1 MKLSFVR
8 DFELEFRK
16 AVLQLVVEKKD
27 ENTLIFLRT
36 YVSPSHPL
44 EDHSS
49 GFVIKVISITIHSS

>member
-27 ENTLIFLRT
+27 ENTLIFLEDLCFP
-36 YVSPSHPL
+36 VSSFGRPL
-44 EDHSS
+44 
-49 GFVIKVISITIHSS
+49 FWLCY